1 VQGRLFDTAV
11 SDLPEGYY
19 SQDCLGMGVP
29 LWPPFRG
36 HHWCAELEGFD
47 RTIVLDGVE
56 GETVIIDVWS
66 DTGASGKVFPEAKE
80 VLETVEWEDA

>member
-1 VQGRLFDTAV
+1 
-11 SDLPEGYY
+11 
-19 SQDCLGMGVP
+19 MGVP